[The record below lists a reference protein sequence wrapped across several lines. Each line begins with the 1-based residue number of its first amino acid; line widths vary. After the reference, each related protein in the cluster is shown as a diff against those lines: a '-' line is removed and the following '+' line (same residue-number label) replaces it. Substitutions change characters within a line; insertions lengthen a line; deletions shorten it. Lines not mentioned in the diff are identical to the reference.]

1 MRKHRGAPSEQ
12 EEQADDGDGEAA
24 KGFRQLALTPQPK
37 LSDLLL
43 SVKTLPDSSHCCVAQ
58 ICKNK
63 RHFLRK
69 AVVNFPKL
77 GSSVFMY
84 NLNDYLKCV

>member
-12 EEQADDGDGEAA
+12 EEQAEDGDGEAA

-69 AVVNFPKL
+69 VVVNIPKL
-77 GSSVFMY
+77 DNSDFVTLMTS
-84 NLNDYLKCV
+84 

>member
-1 MRKHRGAPSEQ
+1 MRKRRGAPSEQ
-12 EEQADDGDGEAA
+12 EEQTGVGEAA
-24 KGFRQLALTPQPK
+24 KGFRQLAFAPQPK
-37 LSDLLL
+37 LSDLLM

-77 GSSVFMY
+77 GE
-84 NLNDYLKCV
+84 

>member
-12 EEQADDGDGEAA
+12 EQQAEDGEAA

-63 RHFLRK
+63 RHFLRRTL
-69 AVVNFPKL
+69 VNFPKL
-77 GSSVFMY
+77 GNSVFTTSMTI
-84 NLNDYLKCV
+84 

>member
-12 EEQADDGDGEAA
+12 EEEAEDGDGEAA

-63 RHFLRK
+63 RHFLRRTL
-69 AVVNFPKL
+69 VNFPKL
-77 GSSVFMY
+77 GNSVFTTSMTI
-84 NLNDYLKCV
+84 

>member
-12 EEQADDGDGEAA
+12 EEQAEDEVGEAA
-24 KGFRQLALTPQPK
+24 IGFRQMAFTAQPK
-37 LSDLLL
+37 LPDLLS

-63 RHFLRK
+63 RHLLRK
-69 AVVNFPKL
+69 AVVNFYSITI
-77 GSSVFMY
+77 GNVF
-84 NLNDYLKCV
+84 N

>member
-1 MRKHRGAPSEQ
+1 MRKRRGAPSEQ
-12 EEQADDGDGEAA
+12 EEQAEDEVGEAA
-24 KGFRQLALTPQPK
+24 KGFRQLAFTSQPK

-63 RHFLRK
+63 RHLLRK
-69 AVVNFPKL
+69 AVVNFYSITI
-77 GSSVFMY
+77 GNVF
-84 NLNDYLKCV
+84 N

>member
-12 EEQADDGDGEAA
+12 EEQPEEAA
-24 KGFRQLALTPQPK
+24 KGFRQMAFTAQPK
-37 LSDLLL
+37 LPDLLL

-63 RHFLRK
+63 RHFL
-69 AVVNFPKL
+69 
-77 GSSVFMY
+77 
-84 NLNDYLKCV
+84 

>member
-12 EEQADDGDGEAA
+12 EEQAEDGEAA

-58 ICKNK
+58 ICKIK
-63 RHFLRK
+63 DISYEGLLSISPSW
-69 AVVNFPKL
+69 VTQ
-77 GSSVFMY
+77 
-84 NLNDYLKCV
+84 YLQV